1 MAVSGLSLCT
11 ELRKHLAGF
20 GDRGLADTMQF
31 FTQMMHVPAAFA
43 FRAIMVEFA
52 DGLGLIIGLLGRVAA
67 LGILLTTIVAVAM
80 VHSKIRFFMNW
91 SRQQKGEGFEYDLFA
106 LTLTGFLMGHGSGAF
121 SIDQILAGAFGS
133 RRPSTSTIA

>member
-1 MAVSGLSLCT
+1 
-11 ELRKHLAGF
+11 
-20 GDRGLADTMQF
+20 MQF

-67 LGILLTTIVAVAM
+67 LGIFLTTIVAVAM

-106 LTLTGFLMGHGSGAF
+106 LTRLSQLDAEMGYFSGEMGR
-121 SIDQILAGAFGS
+121 QGA
-133 RRPSTSTIA
+133 